1 MNQAVYASLP
11 RPIVVLGITMA
22 VCCSLVLFWFDPAQN
37 HFYPVCL
44 FHRVTGLLCP
54 GCGSLRALHQLL
66 HGRLG
71 AAFRF
76 NPMLIAALPLVVALV
91 FRFAARES
99 RCEPG
104 RPLISGRW
112 FWVLGFITLVV
123 SIWRNLPG
131 APTAI
136 LPP

>member
-1 MNQAVYASLP
+1 M
-11 RPIVVLGITMA
+11 MA
-22 VCCSLVLFWFDPAQN
+22 VCCCLILFWFDPQQS

-66 HGRLG
+66 HGHLA

-76 NPMLIAALPLVVALV
+76 NPMLVGALPLVVGLV
-91 FRFAARES
+91 FRYAARES
-99 RCEPG
+99 RGEPG

-112 FWVLGFITLVV
+112 LWVLGLIALAV

-131 APTAI
+131 APPAI